1 MRKNLLAGL
10 ALISMFGLMVS
21 CGEDA
26 QPPSIIVLEG
36 SGYYVPGTAIAPGV
50 VVTIAVKATANATS
64 AENITDITVTRGD
77 NTVAASQAFDNASVT
92 VEIEITALETAGT
105 ETITVTATDNA
116 GETAEVLVDIVT
128 DETLAGSLKTNT
140 IVLGAQDN
148 TTGSF
153 CASFEGMVYTVG
165 ELKGAGNYADID
177 IIYYYGE
184 TNKSALFS
192 PKAIVD
198 NDISW
203 GGLLPVSNW
212 TTINATKFRKAAAT
226 DFDNATYNSVATLG
240 ALADLDL
247 ANGGD
252 ITIEGLAAGD
262 AYAFKTADGKYG
274 IFSVT
279 AVTGTNEGTIGFTV
293 KIQDE

>member
-1 MRKNLLAGL
+1 MRKNLLLGL
-10 ALISMFGLMVS
+10 ALISLFGLMVS

-26 QPPSIIVLEG
+26 QPPSITVLEG
-36 SGYYVPGTAIAPGV
+36 SGYYVSGTAVAPGA
-50 VVTIAVKATANATS
+50 VVTIAAKATANATS
-64 AENITDITVTRGD
+64 AENIKSMKVLRGD
-77 NTVAASQAFDNASVT
+77 NSQFTSEVFDASTVTKEWN
-92 VEIEITALETAGT
+92 IPALETAGT
-105 ETITVTATDNA
+105 ETITIIATDNA
-116 GETAEVLVDIVT
+116 GETAEAYVDIVT
-128 DETLAGSLKTNT
+128 DEALAGSLKTNT

-177 IIYYYGE
+177 IIYYYGDV
-184 TNKSALFS
+184 NKSALFS

-198 NDISW
+198 ADITW
-203 GGLLPVSNW
+203 GGLLPVSSW
-212 TTINATKFRKAAAT
+212 TTINETKFRKAAAA

-240 ALADLDL
+240 ALADLDI

-252 ITIEGLAAGD
+252 APIEGLAIGD

-274 IFSVT
+274 IFSIT
-279 AVTGTNEGTIGFTV
+279 AITGTNEGTVGFTV